1 MVEPGW
7 QRIGPDPAIL
17 AWAKAAQAAA
27 RTALATSPEPWRCG
41 GTWFVG
47 VDALPN
53 GPDGAIG
60 RMVASGKL
68 SSMILWGPPGTG
80 KTTIARLLADAVG
93 MRFAAVS
100 ARQPELHLRADRKVA
115 YEKVADVMAAA
126 QRANIVK
133 IAFLTDPAR

>member
-60 RMVASGKL
+60 GTAFPWHALPLLPEPLHPAQL
-68 SSMILWGPPGTG
+68 SVIRPG
-80 KTTIARLLADAVG
+80 
-93 MRFAAVS
+93 
-100 ARQPELHLRADRKVA
+100 
-115 YEKVADVMAAA
+115 
-126 QRANIVK
+126 
-133 IAFLTDPAR
+133 